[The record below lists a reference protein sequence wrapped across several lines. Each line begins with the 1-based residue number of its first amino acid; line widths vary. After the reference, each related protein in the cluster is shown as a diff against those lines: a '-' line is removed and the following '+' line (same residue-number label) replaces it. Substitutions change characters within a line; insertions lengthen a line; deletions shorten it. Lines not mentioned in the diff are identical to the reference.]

1 VGTND
6 TRQRRNNDARRRCGF
21 ARYDQPQLG
30 EALVCLHNDYHVIR
44 YLTGACGKS
53 SAAPDTT
60 GAIVN
65 APPKSGAGR
74 RLLERATGDV
84 SINLVQ

>member
-1 VGTND
+1 MR
-6 TRQRRNNDARRRCGF
+6 RQHQIIPNPRTANDALAVTNG
-21 ARYDQPQLG
+21 AVTIGYI
-30 EALVCLHNDYHVIR
+30 VIR

-74 RLLERATGDV
+74 RLLERATCDV